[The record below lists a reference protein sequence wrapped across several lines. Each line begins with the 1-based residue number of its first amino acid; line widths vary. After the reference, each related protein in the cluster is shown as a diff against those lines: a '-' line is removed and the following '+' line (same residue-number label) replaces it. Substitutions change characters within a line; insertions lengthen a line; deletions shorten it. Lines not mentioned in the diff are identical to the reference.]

1 MDRGIPAKA
10 KNHRL
15 KRAKVQMAWG
25 GVEELPDQA
34 MVPKHREKKHIQGSE
49 PQAFCIISLLCCF
62 YYLMS

>member
-1 MDRGIPAKA
+1 MDRGISAKA
-10 KNHRL
+10 KNHGL

-25 GVEELPDQA
+25 GVKELLDQV

-49 PQAFCIISLLCCF
+49 PQVFCIISLLCCF